1 MSRTLSDEDG
11 PFTVDFKEI
20 DKAYIPC
27 NNRTPFHDESTC
39 TQKISTSTSSTQVK
53 GDTLEYEV
61 KKKFEEINVTVH
73 GVLNTTVTISRSQLM
88 LENIKELIELTRSG
102 NDSINDF
109 IKELA
114 ELTKSSNDSIK
125 VLIDKLT
132 GAMINFWNYI
142 KKIKINWRNEN
153 SIVLSMCRNLIIP

>member
-1 MSRTLSDEDG
+1 
-11 PFTVDFKEI
+11 
-20 DKAYIPC
+20 
-27 NNRTPFHDESTC
+27 
-39 TQKISTSTSSTQVK
+39 
-53 GDTLEYEV
+53 
-61 KKKFEEINVTVH
+61 
-73 GVLNTTVTISRSQLM
+73 M

>member
-73 GVLNTTVTISRSQLM
+73 GVLRSQLM

-114 ELTKSSNDSIK
+114 ELTKSNK
-125 VLIDKLT
+125 DKL
-132 GAMINFWNYI
+132 
-142 KKIKINWRNEN
+142 EE
-153 SIVLSMCRNLIIP
+153 

>member
-27 NNRTPFHDESTC
+27 NNRTPFHDKSTC
-39 TQKISTSTSSTQVK
+39 TQKISTSTSSMQVK

-73 GVLNTTVTISRSQLM
+73 GVLRSQLM
-88 LENIKELIELTRSG
+88 LGNIKELIELTRSG
-102 NDSINDF
+102 NNSINDS

-142 KKIKINWRNEN
+142 KKIKINRRNEN
-153 SIVLSMCRNLIIP
+153 SIVLSLCGDLIIP